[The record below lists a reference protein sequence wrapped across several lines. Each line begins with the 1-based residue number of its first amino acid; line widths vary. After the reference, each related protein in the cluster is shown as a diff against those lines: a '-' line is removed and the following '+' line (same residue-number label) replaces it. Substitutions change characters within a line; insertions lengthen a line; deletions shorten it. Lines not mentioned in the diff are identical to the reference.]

1 MGKPALSRPGHRRG
15 RGTESA
21 TSTWRTAT
29 VIGRGAG
36 HLGFR
41 PGLAALK
48 RVGYDGFMTLGN
60 RIMGEDKG
68 RALVEAAQPIRKIR
82 EAV

>member
-1 MGKPALSRPGHRRG
+1 M
-15 RGTESA
+15 
-21 TSTWRTAT
+21 
-29 VIGRGAG
+29 
-36 HLGFR
+36 GFR

-82 EAV
+82 DAV